1 MVSYGELDA
10 TVMLRQSSGWK
21 TGDQIERGG
30 FRFLF
35 LYTFLIRHDVLFGQ
49 FETNFLFLT
58 R

>member
-1 MVSYGELDA
+1 
-10 TVMLRQSSGWK
+10 MLRECHGKPWGWK

-35 LYTFLIRHDVLFGQ
+35 LYTFLIRNDVLFGQ
-49 FETNFLFLT
+49 FETNFLFLA